1 MTITA
6 TLLILSAAVMHAVWN
21 AYVKRADDKV
31 AMATLVY
38 GAGLIVAIPGVL
50 VFPLPGADVLKLIAI
65 HSGCHVIYKLALIA
79 MYEEG
84 DLSQVYPATRGIA
97 PLITTLIAIP
107 TIGEVPSGPQM
118 AGIGLVC
125 LGLLVFVFEPG
136 VFTRKG
142 ARPLLIAVVAGLMM
156 SIYTITDAVAMRDP
170 AARFP
175 FISWIFLF
183 DALTM
188 FALAY
193 WRRGARLGGLLA
205 AEWKTGLACGVAA
218 FVNFG
223 IILWALSFAAVG
235 NVAALRETS
244 VVFAAVIG
252 TMFMGESFGRRRVL
266 AAAVIAAG
274 IIVMNWV
281 VGA

>member
-1 MTITA
+1 
-6 TLLILSAAVMHAVWN
+6 MHAVWN
-21 AYVKRADDKV
+21 AYVKRAPDKV

-38 GAGLIVAIPGVL
+38 GAGLIVAIPGIFI
-50 VFPLPGADVLKLIAI
+50 FPLPTAEAWQLIAI
-65 HSGCHVIYKLALIA
+65 HSACHVVYKLALIA

-107 TIGEVPSGPQM
+107 TIGEIPNGPQVV
-118 AGIGLVC
+118 GIGLVC

-142 ARPLLIAVVAGLMM
+142 AKPLLIAGVAGLMM
-156 SIYTITDAVAMRDP
+156 SIYTIADAVAMRDP
-170 AARFP
+170 TARYP
-175 FISWIFLF
+175 FVAWVFLF

-205 AEWKTGLACGVAA
+205 AQWKTGLACGVAA

-244 VVFAAVIG
+244 VVFAALIG
-252 TMFMGESFGRRRVL
+252 TLFMGEAFGRRRVF
-266 AAAVIAAG
+266 AAAVITAG

-281 VGA
+281 VSA

>member
-1 MTITA
+1 MNLSV
-6 TLLILSAAVMHAVWN
+6 TLLILLSAFMHASWN
-21 AYVKRADDKV
+21 AFVKRAPDKV

-38 GAGLIVAIPGVL
+38 GAGLIVAIPGIFY
-50 VFPLPGADVLKLIAI
+50 FPLPNGEIWQLIAI
-65 HSGCHVIYKLALIA
+65 HSGCHVIYKLALVA

-107 TIGEVPSGPQM
+107 TIGDIPSAQQM
-118 AGIGLVC
+118 AGISLIS
-125 LGLLVFVFEPG
+125 LGLLIFVFEPG
-136 VFTRKG
+136 VFTKKG
-142 ARPLLIAVVAGLMM
+142 SKPLLIAAVAGLMM
-156 SIYTITDAVAMRDP
+156 SIYTIADAVAMRTP
-170 AARFP
+170 GFRFS

-193 WRRGARLGGLLA
+193 WRRGRRLGGLLA
-205 AEWKTGLACGVAA
+205 DQWKIGLGCGVAA
-218 FVNFG
+218 FLNFG
-223 IILWALSFAAVG
+223 IILWALSFATVG

-252 TMFMGESFGRRRVL
+252 IFFMSEAFGPRRVL
-266 AAAVIAAG
+266 AAAVITFG
-274 IIVMNWV
+274 IISMNW
-281 VGA
+281 AF